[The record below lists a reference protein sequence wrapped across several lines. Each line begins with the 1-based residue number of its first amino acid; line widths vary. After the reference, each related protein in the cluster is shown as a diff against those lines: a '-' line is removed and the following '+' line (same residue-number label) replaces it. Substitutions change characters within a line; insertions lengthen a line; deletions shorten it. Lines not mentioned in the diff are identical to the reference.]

1 MIALAPGP
9 RDMGRLDRGRA
20 FHLPTASPA
29 RVTSLQ
35 TVREERTNVLNDVVR
50 GEKLEAELNAMI
62 EKRALKASGEQQF
75 IEDAWAESARVHQRR
90 TRERNRWEWIRFFE
104 RMAENHA
111 RMSEDYGR
119 RASALLGEGRA

>member
-1 MIALAPGP
+1 M
-9 RDMGRLDRGRA
+9 
-20 FHLPTASPA
+20 
-29 RVTSLQ
+29 
-35 TVREERTNVLNDVVR
+35 LNDVVR